1 VIDPL
6 NHPTQTPWDES
17 GLTSDAVYLGHSVVD
32 GLLDACRSEPLALA
46 ALAAIGDEG
55 TMTRAEL
62 WAACSEVA
70 SRLRELGSSVANSRW
85 TV

>member
-1 VIDPL
+1 VIDLL

-17 GLTSDAVYLGHSVVD
+17 GLTSDAVNLGNSVVD
-32 GLLDACRSEPLALA
+32 GLLDACRSEPLT
-46 ALAAIGDEG
+46 LAAIGERG